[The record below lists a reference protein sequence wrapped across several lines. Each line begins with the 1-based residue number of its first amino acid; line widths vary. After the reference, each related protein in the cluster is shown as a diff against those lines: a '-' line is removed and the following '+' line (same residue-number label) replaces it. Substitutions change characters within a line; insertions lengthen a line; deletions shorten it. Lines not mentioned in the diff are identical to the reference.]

1 MAGDIY
7 IFPMCAVEDSAR
19 EKSAGQAGN
28 LIVSD
33 RSKAESTDVRSGGNT
48 SFNAKKKKPHQNV
61 AEENR
66 RRPGSGSRRD
76 SLGCL
81 LPAAGPT
88 YGTFLPID
96 PVAAHS
102 LSRHE
107 TRPNPTS
114 TRVSELYTPQ
124 AHQPLRAGVR
134 LRHACERTHT
144 GPRKYLFPSPD
155 RTLTIFCRVER
166 V

>member
-1 MAGDIY
+1 
-7 IFPMCAVEDSAR
+7 MCAVEDSAR

-28 LIVSD
+28 LI
-33 RSKAESTDVRSGGNT
+33 E
-48 SFNAKKKKPHQNV
+48 AKQRARTFAVVGTRVLTPKKKPHQNV

-81 LPAAGPT
+81 LPVAGPT

-166 V
+166 VRLLVPVLV